1 MYDILIGNGTV
12 FDGSQEPP
20 KPMDVAVKDGRIAAM
35 ALGLTGEAAQVID
48 AAGKY
53 VTPGFIDLHSHSDF
67 SLMVEPDGDSKLRQG
82 VTTEVIGNCG
92 ESPGP
97 AYGQWAAELQHDR
110 FAHTDVK
117 VTWRSFGE
125 YLSQLG
131 ARRPIVNIIPLVGH
145 GAIRACVFG
154 VEDRAPAPDELK
166 AMKELTHAA
175 MAEGAWGLSSGLIY
189 PPGVYSRTDELVE
202 LAGVVRQFG
211 GFYASHVRGEGRTVL
226 SAVREALE
234 IGERAQVPVQVS
246 HLKVAGYRT
255 WDKIDEL
262 MSLVEL
268 AGSMPVPVH
277 FDQYPYAASSTSL
290 LAVLPEWTYV
300 GGSEASTQRL
310 ADPTVRQRLRREME
324 ERPAEFWDY
333 AGTQDWDGILITDH
347 PPQREYQGK
356 SVGEIARLLQKDPL
370 DTLLDLLVASHCVTN
385 CVLFDQHEPNVRR
398 IMQHG
403 LVMVGSDG
411 YSVKANGYMGTRA
424 MHPRSY
430 GTFPRVLGHYT
441 RDEKVLT
448 WPQAV
453 YKMTG
458 LPARALGLTDRGV
471 LRPGAWADIVVF
483 DPARVID
490 RATFTQ
496 AHQYPLGIEHVLVNG
511 QTAVANER
519 TTNVR
524 AGVVLPPPR

>member
-1 MYDILIGNGTV
+1 MYDILIRNGTV
-12 FDGSQEPP
+12 FDGSLESP
-20 KPMDVAVKDGRIAAM
+20 KPMDLAVKDGRIAAM
-35 ALGLTGEAAQVID
+35 APSLTGEAVQVID
-48 AAGKY
+48 ATDKY

-82 VTTEVIGNCG
+82 VTTEVVGNCG

-97 AYGQWAAELQHDR
+97 AYGRWTEELQHDR

-125 YLSQLG
+125 YLSQL
-131 ARRPIVNIIPLVGH
+131 AERRPIVNVIPLVGH

-154 VEDRAPAPDELK
+154 IEDRAPAPDELK

-175 MAEGAWGLSSGLIY
+175 LAEGAWGLSSGLIY
-189 PPGVYSRTDELVE
+189 PPGVYSRTGELVE

-255 WDKIDEL
+255 WDRIGEL
-262 MSLVEL
+262 MELVDR
-268 AGSMPVPVH
+268 AAHADAPVH
-277 FDQYPYAASSTSL
+277 FDQYPYTASSTSL

-300 GGSEASTQRL
+300 GGSEASTRRL
-310 ADPTVRQRLRREME
+310 GDPATRGQLRREME
-324 ERPAEFWDY
+324 EKPAEFWDY
-333 AGTQDWDGILITDH
+333 AGTEDWDGILVTDH

-356 SVGEIARLLQKDPL
+356 SVGEIARLLGKDPL
-370 DTLLDLLVASHCVTN
+370 DTLLDLLVESRCVTN

-398 IMQHG
+398 IMKHQ

-411 YSVKANGYMGTRA
+411 YSVKANGYAGRRA

-441 RDEKVLT
+441 RDKKVLT

-458 LPARALGLTDRGV
+458 LPARALGLTNRGV
-471 LRPGAWADIVVF
+471 LRPGTWADIVIL
-483 DPARVID
+483 DPTRVSD
-490 RATFTQ
+490 RATFTD
-496 AHQYPLGIEHVLVNG
+496 AHQYPQGIEYVLVNG
-511 QTAVANER
+511 QVAVANER
-519 TTNVR
+519 TTSVR
-524 AGVVLPPPR
+524 AGMVLPPPR